1 MAAPTSFQSI
11 AELRFGSLL
20 AYSPR
25 GQSEVSRRS
34 RTVCYQMKNDLGGAI
49 AQLVNRLIT
58 EFPKTSLSELLGPDV
73 TLVPAPRSTPL
84 IDGAL
89 WPARRIADE
98 LVKHGLGVEVL
109 PLVRRAAPV
118 PKSSH
123 ATPGERVSLAQH
135 VDSLSLE
142 PLLANPA
149 KITIVDDVV
158 TKGRML
164 LAMATLV
171 RHVFPSAE
179 LRAFA
184 LIRTMGL
191 QPDVER
197 ILAPC
202 VGAIM
207 WGPWGDAIRTDGV
220 WPRLA
225 GAGPDPLDVPIER
238 S

>member
-1 MAAPTSFQSI
+1 MAEPTSSPSI

-20 AYSPR
+20 VYSPR
-25 GQSEVSRRS
+25 GESDISRRS

-49 AQLVNRLIT
+49 VRLVLRLKT
-58 EFPKTSLSELLGPDV
+58 EFPKTSLNELLGPDV

-98 LVKHGLGVEVL
+98 LVTHGLGVEVL
-109 PLVRRAAPV
+109 PIVRRATPV
-118 PKSSH
+118 PKSSQ
-123 ATPGERVSLAQH
+123 ANPGERVSLAQH
-135 VDSLSLE
+135 IASLSLE
-142 PLLANPA
+142 PLLASPTR
-149 KITIVDDVV
+149 ITIVDDVV

-164 LAMATLV
+164 MATATVL
-171 RHVFPSAE
+171 RHIFPSTE

-184 LIRTMGL
+184 LIRTMGF

-202 VGAIM
+202 VGVIVRS
-207 WGPWGDAIRTDGV
+207 PWGDAV
-220 WPRLA
+220 
-225 GAGPDPLDVPIER
+225 R
-238 S
+238 SDE

>member
-1 MAAPTSFQSI
+1 MAEPTSFPSI

-20 AYSPR
+20 VYSPR
-25 GQSEVSRRS
+25 GESEVSRRS

-49 AQLVNRLIT
+49 ARLVLRLKT
-58 EFPKTSLSELLGPDV
+58 EFPRTSLDELLGPDV

-98 LVKHGLGVEVL
+98 LVTHGLGVEVL
-109 PLVRRAAPV
+109 PVVRRARPV

-123 ATPGERVSLAQH
+123 ASPGERVTLAEH

-142 PLLANPA
+142 PLLANPSR
-149 KITIVDDVV
+149 ITIIDDVV

-164 LAMATLV
+164 MATATLL
-171 RHVFPSAE
+171 RHAFPPTE

-184 LIRTMGL
+184 MIRTMGL
-191 QPDVER
+191 QPDVDR

-202 VGAIM
+202 VGVIVRS
-207 WGPWGDAIRTDGV
+207 PWGDAVRSD
-220 WPRLA
+220 
-225 GAGPDPLDVPIER
+225 PIER

>member
-1 MAAPTSFQSI
+1 MAAPTSSQSI

-20 AYSPR
+20 VYSPR

-49 AQLVNRLIT
+49 AHLVNRLKI
-58 EFPKTSLSELLGPDV
+58 EFPKTSLGELLGSDV

-98 LVKHGLGVEVL
+98 LVTHGLGVEVL
-109 PLVRRAAPV
+109 PIVRRATPV
-118 PKSSH
+118 PKSSQ
-123 ATPGERVSLAQH
+123 ASPGERVTLAQH
-135 VDSLSLE
+135 IDSLSLD
-142 PLLANPA
+142 PLLANPTR
-149 KITIVDDVV
+149 ITIVDDVV

-191 QPDVER
+191 QPDVEQ

-207 WGPWGDAIRTDGV
+207 WSPWGDAVRAD
-220 WPRLA
+220 
-225 GAGPDPLDVPIER
+225 DPT
-238 S
+238 

>member
-1 MAAPTSFQSI
+1 MAEPTSSPSI

-20 AYSPR
+20 VYSPR
-25 GQSEVSRRS
+25 GESDISRRS

-49 AQLVNRLIT
+49 ARLVLRLKT
-58 EFPKTSLSELLGPDV
+58 EFPKTSLNELLGPDV

-98 LVKHGLGVEVL
+98 LVTHGLGVEVL
-109 PLVRRAAPV
+109 PIVRRATPV
-118 PKSSH
+118 PKSSQ
-123 ATPGERVSLAQH
+123 ANPGGRVSLAQH
-135 VDSLSLE
+135 IDSLSLE
-142 PLLANPA
+142 TLLTSPTR
-149 KITIVDDVV
+149 ITIVDDVV

-164 LAMATLV
+164 MATATVL
-171 RHVFPSAE
+171 RHIFPSTE

-202 VGAIM
+202 VGAIVRS
-207 WGPWGDAIRTDGV
+207 PWGDAVRSDEYT
-220 WPRLA
+220 
-225 GAGPDPLDVPIER
+225 PIER
-238 S
+238 A

>member
-1 MAAPTSFQSI
+1 MAEPTSFPSI
-11 AELRFGSLL
+11 SELRFGSLL

-25 GQSEVSRRS
+25 GESDVSRKS
-34 RTVCYQMKNDLGGAI
+34 RTVCYQMKNDVGGAI
-49 AQLVNRLIT
+49 ARLVYRLKA
-58 EFPKTSLSELLGPDV
+58 EFPKTSLNELLGPDV

-98 LVKHGLGVEVL
+98 LVTHGLGVEVL
-109 PLVRRAAPV
+109 PIVRRATPV
-118 PKSSH
+118 PKSSQ
-123 ATPGERVSLAQH
+123 ADPGERVTLAQH
-135 VDSLSLE
+135 IDSLSLE
-142 PLLANPA
+142 PLLANPTRM
-149 KITIVDDVV
+149 TIVDDVV

-164 LAMATLV
+164 MATATVL
-171 RHVFPSAE
+171 RRVFPSTE

-202 VGAIM
+202 VGAIVRS
-207 WGPWGDAIRTDGV
+207 PWGDA
-220 WPRLA
+220 L
-225 GAGPDPLDVPIER
+225 R
-238 S
+238 SDD

>member
-1 MAAPTSFQSI
+1 MAEPTSFPSI
-11 AELRFGSLL
+11 TELRFGSLL

-25 GQSEVSRRS
+25 GESDVSRRS

-49 AQLVNRLIT
+49 ARLVRRLKN
-58 EFPKTSLSELLGPDV
+58 EFPKASLDELLGPDV

-89 WPARRIADE
+89 WPARRIAE
-98 LVKHGLGVEVL
+98 ALVAHGLGVEVL
-109 PLVRRAAPV
+109 AVVRRATPV

-135 VDSLSLE
+135 VESLSLE
-142 PLLANPA
+142 PLLANPVR
-149 KITIVDDVV
+149 ITIIDDVV

-164 LAMATLV
+164 LATATVL
-171 RHVFPSAE
+171 RQAFPSTE

-191 QPDVER
+191 QPDVEK

-202 VGAIM
+202 IGAIVRS
-207 WGPWGDAIRTDGV
+207 PWGDAV
-220 WPRLA
+220 
-225 GAGPDPLDVPIER
+225 R
-238 S
+238 SDE